1 MSVARR
7 GGKRD
12 RHPWKSLE
20 EIRKAV
26 CHTYSVQCSDL
37 VTNSITLGTYRQCW
51 PHQVFHSSSSRGPP
65 AGATG
70 ETPWM
75 ECLCSVLKTEFKE
88 RRSQT
93 LGLRKTCQ
101 PFPRAVHMVCGTC
114 RGQSSGACVQLC
126 WSAWICGKR
135 KECWEKLLSTSEL
148 RMNECYPALA
158 L

>member
-37 VTNSITLGTYRQCW
+37 VTNSITLGTYRQCR

-70 ETPWM
+70 KTPWM

-93 LGLRKTCQ
+93 LGLRKTCHSLE
-101 PFPRAVHMVCGTC
+101 PFT
-114 RGQSSGACVQLC
+114 
-126 WSAWICGKR
+126 WSAAHVGVSLPVPACSCVGVHGSVGKGKNAGR
-135 KECWEKLLSTSEL
+135 SFS
-148 RMNECYPALA
+148 PPPSFA
-158 L
+158 